1 MSTASHSELD
11 VDRLLEPNQNT
22 VDAAEDLNETF
33 IDDAKDKVQ
42 RVTEAAKDIYQ
53 TAAVKAEE
61 TLETSKEYVR
71 RNPVPV
77 VLGAV
82 AFGVALGY
90 MLHAAIRK
98 QTFTERYTDEPMSA
112 VRDAILGALSPVTQ
126 RVHDG
131 YDLARDGAGKAMNR
145 LHRMGTRHSCNS
157 FSDRVGRI
165 GNNLKFW

>member
-1 MSTASHSELD
+1 MSTTSHLELAED
-11 VDRLLEPNQNT
+11 QLLEPIQNT
-22 VDAAEDLNETF
+22 IDAAEDLNETF
-33 IDDAKDKVQ
+33 IDDAKDKVH

-77 VLGAV
+77 VLGAI
-82 AFGVALGY
+82 AFGAALGY
-90 MLHAAIRK
+90 MLHSALRK
-98 QTFTERYTDEPMSA
+98 QRFSERYTDEPMRA
-112 VRDAILGALSPVTQ
+112 VRDAFRGALSPVTQ

-131 YDLARDGAGKAMNR
+131 YEMARDGAGKTMNR
-145 LHRMGTRHSCNS
+145 LQRMGAQHSCDS
-157 FSDRVGRI
+157 LSERVGRI